1 MHRKDRLAPL
11 LYSALGGLV
20 TGLVILSAVAIA
32 DQDPSTDGV
41 PRLIPYR
48 GTLEQDGQP
57 YDGGISMIFR
67 IHDETDTLVFEE
79 LQQVQ
84 VFQGRFSVL
93 LGSTGEE
100 AVLALSRAV
109 ADADSLFLSIALRQ
123 GDAAETLLANRQR
136 FLPVPYAFWTT
147 ASTDFHVGNSL
158 SVAGH
163 AEAGTLGVSGQ
174 ASVATLGV
182 LEGAT
187 VGGDLGVGGELS
199 AGGDIVSAGNLE
211 MEGRFINF
219 RARDGVGDGGN
230 LAFHG
235 GGDILVL
242 NNDGDFRDMWIE
254 GQYLTLVAPTL
265 RFRTDDGHYLPAMSL
280 TENTLWLNKDGGI
293 TQGVRVD
300 GRLMVAGPL
309 HSKGNEIVF
318 AAQSGSGNAGEV
330 AYRGD
335 NDTLVINRGGGFAG
349 GTQVDGRLAV
359 GGSLVVANAERPGRV
374 ALSADADDDMLYVN
388 EHWNFRDGVR
398 VNGRFHSSASHM
410 RDMLV
415 WSSKA
420 ESYVTMAAWFNRHC
434 RIYLGHQN
442 LCEDDCPAPGANPVN
457 WGWASGE
464 ECYAC
469 AQGDNDCD
477 NVCLYDAPDEGG
489 IAHNWVGLQFTG
501 DVASEDKMFIGF
513 KCVD

>member
-1 MHRKDRLAPL
+1 MIRKHLPIL
-11 LYSALGGLV
+11 VSSLGSAVVAALLV
-20 TGLVILSAVAIA
+20 TTLSASA
-32 DQDPSTDGV
+32 DRSPATDGV

-57 YDGGISMIFR
+57 YDGGISMVFR

-147 ASTDFHVGNSL
+147 ASTDLHVGNSL

-199 AGGDIVSAGNLE
+199 AGGDLVVGGDLDLV
-211 MEGRFINF
+211 GRNVRF
-219 RARDGVGDGGN
+219 RARDGVGDGGTA
-230 LAFHG
+230 LSHG
-235 GGDILVL
+235 GGDILVI
-242 NNDGDFRDMWIE
+242 NSDGTFRDAWVE
-254 GQYLTLVAPTL
+254 GSTLTLVAPSLRFKRDADYLDALTL
-265 RFRTDDGHYLPAMSL
+265 RPDGLYLGYNRRIPGGIVADGNFTVTGSMILAHHNLFFGAAGDS
-280 TENTLWLNKDGGI
+280 DGG
-293 TQGVRVD
+293 T
-300 GRLMVAGPL
+300 
-309 HSKGNEIVF
+309 IVH
-318 AAQSGSGNAGEV
+318 
-330 AYRGD
+330 RGD
-335 NDTLVINRGGGFAG
+335 GDTLVVNASGTFAG
-349 GTQVDGRLAV
+349 GTRVESPLAV
-359 GGSLVVANAERPGRV
+359 RGSVTVTNPADVGAVAVSTDANGNWLHLNQGGGF
-374 ALSADADDDMLYVN
+374 SA
-388 EHWNFRDGVR
+388 GTR
-398 VNGRFHSSASHM
+398 VNGDLYSASSYM
-410 RDMLV
+410 QGMQL
-415 WSSKA
+415 WSSKLN
-420 ESYVTMAAWFNRHC
+420 SYVSVATWISRHC
-434 RIYLGHQN
+434 RLYFGH
-442 LCEDDCPAPGANPVN
+442 DDGCRDGCPGEGNNPSN
-457 WGWASGE
+457 WGWVDDGACGVAGDANGE
-464 ECYAC
+464 CHSAR
-469 AQGDNDCD
+469 
-477 NVCLYDAPDEGG
+477 DED
-489 IAHNWVGLQFTG
+489 GLSHRWLALQLGG
-501 DVASEDKMFIGF
+501 DVNGDDRLFVGF